1 MKKIY
6 TLILVLLSLVFVS
19 CSKAKVSSNGCF
31 DNMDSA
37 LAQTKKTKQN
47 ILLIVTTGSDELSSQ
62 EFIDNV
68 LNSPDFVDTIA
79 KKYAVVNMDFSEES
93 YQKTVVKPDATKEE
107 QQASE
112 EYSELM
118 YKNARIA
125 SLLSVQ
131 STPAIYLFSK
141 EMCFITEVVPD
152 GNVRTPAELETAI
165 SKYNDKIAFVNERVA
180 ASEKGSVIEK
190 VTAIDELFEA
200 TDSVYKTFLISYM
213 DKVIQI
219 DKKNESGL
227 LNKYIL
233 AKANA
238 KATEFFLEGNVEEA
252 IMCFVSITKEAIL
265 TGEQKQQAYYM
276 AAYLLAMSGS
286 IEYDRICDYLQ
297 KSIEAAPD
305 SQEVSGI
312 EMFKNYVES
321 AKGAE

>member
-6 TLILVLLSLVFVS
+6 TLILVLSSLVLFS
-19 CSKAKVSSNGCF
+19 CSKAKVNSNGCF

-37 LAQTKKTKQN
+37 LEQTKKSKQN

-68 LNSPDFVDTIA
+68 LNSPDFVDTIV

-152 GNVRTPAELETAI
+152 GNVRSPAELETAI
-165 SKYNDKIAFVNERVA
+165 SKYNEKIEFVNEKVA
-180 ASEKGSVIEK
+180 ASNKGTVIEK
-190 VTAIDELFEA
+190 VTAIDELFES
-200 TDSVYKTFLISYM
+200 TDAVYKTFLISYM
-213 DKVIQI
+213 DKVIQM

-238 KATEFFLEGNVEEA
+238 KATEFFLEGNVEDA
-252 IMCFVSITKEAIL
+252 IMCFISITNEAIL

-286 IEYDRICDYLQ
+286 VEFNRICDYLQ
-297 KSIEAAPD
+297 KAIDSAPD

-312 EMFKNYVES
+312 EMFKSYVES
-321 AKGAE
+321 VQVTE

>member
-37 LAQTKKTKQN
+37 LVQTKKTKQN

-68 LNSPDFVDTIA
+68 LNSPDFAEIIA

-93 YQKTVVKPDATKEE
+93 YQKTVIKPDATKEE

-200 TDSVYKTFLISYM
+200 IDSVYKTFLISYM

>member
-37 LAQTKKTKQN
+37 LVQTKKTKQN

-68 LNSPDFVDTIA
+68 LNSPDFAEIIA

-93 YQKTVVKPDATKEE
+93 YQKTVIKPDATKEE

-141 EMCFITEVVPD
+141 EMCFITEVVPE
-152 GNVRTPAELETAI
+152 GNITNPTELETAI